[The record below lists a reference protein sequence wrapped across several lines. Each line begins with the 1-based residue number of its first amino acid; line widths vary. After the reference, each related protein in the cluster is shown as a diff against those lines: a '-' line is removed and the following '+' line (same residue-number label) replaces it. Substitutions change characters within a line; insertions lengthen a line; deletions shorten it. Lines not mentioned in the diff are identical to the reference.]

1 MAATAEGTDL
11 ETSLLSF
18 EKLDRASPDLWP
30 EQLPGVAEFAAS
42 FKSPIAS
49 SPPKWMA
56 ELENDDIEMLREL
69 GSLTITNL
77 MEKVR
82 GLQNLAYQL
91 GLEEFSAKCIL
102 HFRYQNFYSVQL

>member
-1 MAATAEGTDL
+1 MAAPADGSDL

-42 FKSPIAS
+42 FKSPITS

-56 ELENDDIEMLREL
+56 ELENDDIDMLKEL
-69 GSLTITNL
+69 GSLTTANL

-91 GLEEFSAKCIL
+91 GLDECKPGPHWL
-102 HFRYQNFYSVQL
+102 QMRT